1 MHLPKI
7 NIPKKYIKAGA
18 WVLGIFLLLLTITG
32 IIAYN
37 KREALLKKMM
47 AKAINK
53 ADKDYGLEV
62 KIAEYGFNGLSTV
75 HMKNVSVVPKDRDT
89 LSTISDMTIGVK
101 LFPLIFG
108 DVKLSKIDLHT
119 GKLNIVFRDTLSN
132 LDFFLKRKKKDDT
145 EKKTKA
151 DLSNLAHDLL
161 NQVLYKIPD
170 NMTIKDFLLNINDN
184 DTAKLTFLT
193 TRATIDDGELNS
205 TILVND
211 RESTWHVNGIVKPG
225 KKQMDIMLFADN
237 KKVELPY
244 LERKLRAKF
253 SFDTVRT
260 EMKNADYSGNDFKI
274 SGSWSI
280 KNLLINHPKIAS
292 NDIVI
297 ADAKIDADM
306 LIGKNYV
313 ALDSTSTIFLK
324 KAAIHPY
331 LKYTLSPNKIYEV
344 KLHAPEQ
351 DAQEILSAFPQGLFE
366 SLDGMQVKGKIRYDL
381 NFYLDSSLPD
391 SVKFT
396 SALTPTNF
404 KILKWG
410 KTDLQKINKDFI
422 YTPYERGKP
431 MRDILIGPA
440 NPNYVSLSEVSS
452 NFKNAIL
459 TSEDPSFFSHKGF
472 VQESIRKSIAVNF
485 KAKKFVRGGSTIS
498 MQLVKN
504 IFLSRQ
510 KTLSRK
516 AEEILIVWLIEN
528 NNLVSKNRMLEVYF
542 NIIEMGQNI
551 YGIGEATRYYFGKR
565 PSDLNIGEGIFLANI
580 VPRPKIALYKFK
592 DDGGLKDYLYP
603 YFKFIGKI
611 MAGRGLTPVDSNGY
625 GFYNVHLR
633 EGLRKYILPDSTS
646 IDTNELDSDNPLPA
660 IETQDA
666 SKNLFDRLFGRHKKD
681 TTNVH
686 PAKADTTKSRK
697 ELRQERREQRKKEKE
712 QEKNPPF

>member
-7 NIPKKYIKAGA
+7 NIPKKYIKTGA
-18 WVLGIFLLLLTITG
+18 WVLGIFLLLLIVG
-32 IIAYN
+32 GVIAYT
-37 KREALLKKMM
+37 KREALLTKMM
-47 AKAINK
+47 TKAIAKAEN
-53 ADKDYGLEV
+53 DYGLDV

-75 HMKNVSVVPKDRDT
+75 HMKNISVVPKDRDT
-89 LSTISDMTIGVK
+89 LTTINDMTIGVK

-108 DVKLSKIDLHT
+108 DVKLSEINLNV
-119 GKLNIVFRDTLSN
+119 GKLNVVFRDSLSN
-132 LDFFLKRKKKDDT
+132 LDFILKRKKKDST
-145 EKKTKA
+145 ENKTKTGLA
-151 DLSNLAHDLL
+151 DLAHDLL

-170 NMTIKDFLLNINDN
+170 NMEITDFLLNVNDN

-193 TRATIDDGELNS
+193 TKATIDGGDLNS
-205 TILVND
+205 TILVNGT
-211 RESTWHVNGIVKPG
+211 ESTWHINGIVKPG
-225 KKQMDIMLFADN
+225 KKQLDIMLFADK

-244 LERKLRAKF
+244 LDHKLHAKL

-260 EMKNADYSGNDFKI
+260 EMKNADFSGDNFKI

-280 KNLLINHPKIAS
+280 KNLLINHPKIAT
-292 NDIVI
+292 NDIVVSN
-297 ADAKIDADM
+297 AKIDADM
-306 LIGKNYV
+306 LIGKNFV
-313 ALDSTSTIFLK
+313 ALDSSSTVFLQ
-324 KAAIHPY
+324 KATLHPY

-344 KLHAPEQ
+344 KLRAPEQ
-351 DAQEILSAFPQGLFE
+351 DAQEILTAFPQGLFE
-366 SLDGMQVKGKIRYDL
+366 SLDGMQVSGKIRYDL
-381 NFYLDSSLPD
+381 DFYLDSSLPD
-391 SVKFT
+391 SVKFN
-396 SALTPTNF
+396 SSLTPTNF

-410 KTDLQKINKDFI
+410 KTDLQKINGDFV

-440 NPNYVSLSEVSS
+440 NPNYTPLSEVSS

-459 TSEDPSFFSHKGF
+459 TSEDPSFFTHKGF

-504 IFLSRQ
+504 VFLSRQ

-528 NNLVSKNRMLEVYF
+528 NRLVSKNRMLEVYF

-551 YGIGEATRYYFGKR
+551 YGIGEATRYYFGKK

-611 MAGRGLTPVDSNGY
+611 MAGRGLTPSDSSGY
-625 GFYNVHLR
+625 GFYNVRLR
-633 EGLRKYILPDSTS
+633 EGLRKYLLPDSTK
-646 IDTNELDSDNPLPA
+646 IDTNAFDNDDPLPT
-660 IETQDA
+660 IETHDA
-666 SKNLFDRLFGRHKKD
+666 PKSLFDRIFGKQKKD
-681 TTNVH
+681 TSAVKT
-686 PAKADTTKSRK
+686 DTTKTRK
-697 ELRQERREQRKKEKE
+697 ELRQERREQRKREKE
-712 QEKNPPF
+712 LEKVKQL

>member
-7 NIPKKYIKAGA
+7 NIPKKYIKTGA
-18 WVLGIFLLLLTITG
+18 WVLGIFLLLLIITG

-37 KREALLKKMM
+37 KREALLDKMM
-47 AKAINK
+47 AKAISK
-53 ADKDYGLEV
+53 AEKDYGLEV
-62 KIAEYGFNGLSTV
+62 KIADYGFNGFNTV
-75 HMKNVSVVPKDRDT
+75 HMKDISVVPKDRDT
-89 LSTISDMTIGVK
+89 LTTIADMTIGVK

-108 DVKLSKIDLHT
+108 DVKLSEIN
-119 GKLNIVFRDTLSN
+119 LNVGRLNVVFKDSLSN
-132 LDFFLKRKKKDDT
+132 LDFLLKRKKKDDT
-145 EKKTKA
+145 EKKAKVGLA
-151 DLSNLAHDLL
+151 DLAHNLL

-170 NMTIKDFLLNINDN
+170 NMEIKDFLLNINDN
-184 DTAKLTFLT
+184 DTAKLSFLT
-193 TRATIDDGELNS
+193 SRATIDDGELNS
-205 TILVND
+205 TILVNET
-211 RESTWHVNGIVKPG
+211 ESTWHINGTVKPG
-225 KKQMDIMLFADN
+225 KKQLDVMLFADN

-260 EMKNADYSGNDFKI
+260 EMKNADYSGDNFKI

-292 NDIVI
+292 NDIVVD
-297 ADAKIDADM
+297 DAKIDADM
-306 LIGKNYV
+306 LIGKNFV
-313 ALDSTSTIFLK
+313 ALDSSSTVFLK

-351 DAQEILSAFPQGLFE
+351 DAQEVISAFPQGLFE
-366 SLDGMQVKGKIRYDL
+366 SLDGMKVRGKISYDL
-381 NFYLDSSLPD
+381 NFYLDSSVPD
-391 SVKFT
+391 SVKFS
-396 SALTPTNF
+396 SALTPNNF

-410 KTDLQKINKDFI
+410 KTDLQKINRDFV

-440 NPNYVSLSEVSS
+440 NPNYTPLSEVSS

-459 TSEDPSFFSHKGF
+459 TSEDPSFFTHKGF

-516 AEEILIVWLIEN
+516 VEEILIVWLIEN
-528 NNLVSKNRMLEVYF
+528 NQLVSKNRMLEVYF

-551 YGIGEATRYYFGKR
+551 YGIGEATRYYFGKK

-611 MAGRGLTPVDSNGY
+611 MAGRGLTQTDSSGY
-625 GFYNVHLR
+625 GFYNVRLR
-633 EGLRKYILPDSTS
+633 EGLRKYLLPDSTK
-646 IDTNELDSDNPLPA
+646 IDTTAFDNDDPLPT
-660 IETQDA
+660 IETHDA
-666 SKNLFDRLFGRHKKD
+666 SKSLFDRIFGRKKSD
-681 TTNVH
+681 TTGTQ
-686 PAKADTTKSRK
+686 PAKVDTTKTRK
-697 ELRQERREQRKKEKE
+697 ELRQERREQRRKEKE
-712 QEKNPPF
+712 KEKAKSL

>member
-7 NIPKKYIKAGA
+7 NIPKKYIKTGA
-18 WVLGIFLLLLTITG
+18 WVLGIFLLLLIIG
-32 IIAYN
+32 GVIAYT
-37 KREALLKKMM
+37 KREALLTKMM
-47 AKAINK
+47 AKAITK
-53 ADKDYGLEV
+53 AENDYGLDV

-75 HMKNVSVVPKDRDT
+75 HMKNISVVPKDRDT
-89 LSTISDMTIGVK
+89 LTTINDMTIGVK

-108 DVKLSKIDLHT
+108 DVKLSEINLNV
-119 GKLNIVFRDTLSN
+119 GKLNVVFRDSLSN
-132 LDFFLKRKKKDDT
+132 LDFILKRKKKDST
-145 EKKTKA
+145 ENKTKTGLA
-151 DLSNLAHDLL
+151 DLAHNLL

-170 NMTIKDFLLNINDN
+170 NMKITDFLLNVNDN
-184 DTAKLTFLT
+184 DTAKLSFLT
-193 TRATIDDGELNS
+193 TKATIDDGDLNS
-205 TILVND
+205 TILVNGT
-211 RESTWHVNGIVKPG
+211 ESTWHINGTVKPG
-225 KKQMDIMLFADN
+225 KKQLDIMLFADN

-244 LERKLRAKF
+244 LDRKLRAKL

-260 EMKNADYSGNDFKI
+260 EMKNAEFSGDDFKI

-280 KNLLINHPKIAS
+280 KNLLINHPKIAA
-292 NDIVI
+292 NDIVVSN
-297 ADAKIDADM
+297 AKIDADM
-306 LIGKNYV
+306 LIGKNFV
-313 ALDSTSTIFLK
+313 ALDSSSTVFLQ
-324 KAAIHPY
+324 KATLHPY

-344 KLHAPEQ
+344 KLRAPEQ
-351 DAQEILSAFPQGLFE
+351 DAQEILTAFPQGLFE
-366 SLDGMQVKGKIRYDL
+366 SLDGMQVTGKIRYDL
-381 NFYLDSSLPD
+381 DFYLDSSLPD
-391 SVKFT
+391 SVKFN
-396 SALTPTNF
+396 SSLTPTNF

-410 KTDLQKINKDFI
+410 KTDLQKINGDFV

-440 NPNYVSLSEVSS
+440 NPNYTPLSEVSS

-459 TSEDPSFFSHKGF
+459 TSEDPSFFTHKGF

-504 IFLSRQ
+504 VFLSRQ

-528 NNLVSKNRMLEVYF
+528 NRLVSKNRMLEVYF

-551 YGIGEATRYYFGKR
+551 YGIGEATRYYFGKK

-611 MAGRGLTPVDSNGY
+611 MAGRGLTATDSSGY
-625 GFYNVHLR
+625 GFYNVRLR
-633 EGLRKYILPDSTS
+633 EGLRKYLLPDSTK
-646 IDTNELDSDNPLPA
+646 IDTNAFDNDDPLPA
-660 IETQDA
+660 VETHDA
-666 SKNLFDRLFGRHKKD
+666 PKSLFDRIFGKQKKD
-681 TTNVH
+681 TTAV
-686 PAKADTTKSRK
+686 KTDTTKTRK

-712 QEKNPPF
+712 QEKAKQL

>member
-1 MHLPKI
+1 MGQNRP
-7 NIPKKYIKAGA
+7 
-18 WVLGIFLLLLTITG
+18 
-32 IIAYN
+32 
-37 KREALLKKMM
+37 
-47 AKAINK
+47 
-53 ADKDYGLEV
+53 
-62 KIAEYGFNGLSTV
+62 
-75 HMKNVSVVPKDRDT
+75 
-89 LSTISDMTIGVK
+89 
-101 LFPLIFG
+101 
-108 DVKLSKIDLHT
+108 
-119 GKLNIVFRDTLSN
+119 
-132 LDFFLKRKKKDDT
+132 
-145 EKKTKA
+145 
-151 DLSNLAHDLL
+151 
-161 NQVLYKIPD
+161 
-170 NMTIKDFLLNINDN
+170 
-184 DTAKLTFLT
+184 
-193 TRATIDDGELNS
+193 
-205 TILVND
+205 
-211 RESTWHVNGIVKPG
+211 
-225 KKQMDIMLFADN
+225 
-237 KKVELPY
+237 
-244 LERKLRAKF
+244 
-253 SFDTVRT
+253 
-260 EMKNADYSGNDFKI
+260 
-274 SGSWSI
+274 
-280 KNLLINHPKIAS
+280 
-292 NDIVI
+292 
-297 ADAKIDADM
+297 
-306 LIGKNYV
+306 
-313 ALDSTSTIFLK
+313 
-324 KAAIHPY
+324 
-331 LKYTLSPNKIYEV
+331 
-344 KLHAPEQ
+344 
-351 DAQEILSAFPQGLFE
+351 
-366 SLDGMQVKGKIRYDL
+366 
-381 NFYLDSSLPD
+381 
-391 SVKFT
+391 
-396 SALTPTNF
+396 
-404 KILKWG
+404 
-410 KTDLQKINKDFI
+410 
-422 YTPYERGKP
+422 PYERGKP

-646 IDTNELDSDNPLPA
+646 IDTNELDSDDPLPA